1 MELPKSFDPGSIESF
16 WGPEWE
22 RRGYFAAGTE
32 AGRPAFAIQL
42 PPPNVTGILHMGHAF
57 NQTIMDALTRYH
69 RMRGFNTLW
78 LPGTDHAGIATQIVV
93 ERQLEAK
100 GQSRHAL
107 GREAFIEQVWDWKR
121 YSGDTIINQ
130 MKRLGASADF
140 EREYF
145 TMDESLSTVVVDTFV
160 RLYEQGL
167 IYRGKRLVNWDP
179 KLGTAV
185 SDLEVESEE
194 EDGRLWEIR
203 YPIAGSAD
211 GGLVVATTRPETML
225 GDVAVAVHPDDERY
239 RALVGRSLVLPL
251 CGREIPVIADAY
263 VDPAFGTGCVKITP
277 AHDFNDFQVGER
289 HGLAPIGILTLD
301 AKLNDH
307 APEKYRGM
315 DRYVARKAVLADLR
329 EAGLLVGEKPH
340 KMMVPR
346 CARTGEVVEPM
357 LTDQWFVAMGKPAP
371 EGTLHP
377 GRSISA
383 VARDAVR
390 DGQVRFFPENWT
402 STYNQW
408 LDNIQDW
415 CISRQLWWGHQIP
428 AWYGPDGHV
437 YVARSEADALA
448 QARARGS
455 AGPLTRDPD
464 VLDTWYSSALVCFS
478 TLGWPE
484 AAKPDAASAQKGA
497 YDLYLPSSVLVTGYE
512 IIFFWVAR
520 MVMMTLHF
528 TGRIPFRD
536 VYIHGI
542 VRDAEGKK
550 MSKSEGNTIDP
561 VDLIDGIAIEP
572 LLEKRTT
579 GLRRPETAPKVAA
592 RTKKEFPAGIP
603 PYGADALRFTMAAY
617 ATLGRNVNFDFK
629 RCEGYRNFCNKL
641 WNATRFVLMNTDG
654 HDCGLD
660 EQAAV
665 VLSDADRWIIGE
677 LQRVEAEVARGF
689 ADYRLDNVAQ
699 AIYRF
704 AWDEYCDW
712 YVELAKVQ
720 LQDEDP
726 AAQRGTRRTLLRVLE
741 ATLRL
746 AHPVIPF
753 ITEALWQKVSV
764 AAGRRRSD
772 ETSSI
777 MVQPYPQPQPE
788 RVDPASDAAIERLK
802 ALVTACR
809 QLRGELNL
817 SPAQKVPLVAFGDD
831 GTVAR
836 FGHYLVPLAR
846 LSTVTVA
853 DDAPAGSGTGT
864 AAADDGAADAPVA
877 VVGTTRL
884 VLKVE
889 VDIVAERE
897 RLGKEAARLENEIAK
912 AHGKLANENFV
923 ARAPAQVLEQEK
935 ARLAGFTATLEK
947 VSAQLARLK

>member
-1 MELPKSFDPGSIESF
+1 MELPKSFEPGSIESF

-22 RRGYFAAGTE
+22 RRGYFAAGSE
-32 AGRPAFAIQL
+32 PGKPAFAIQL

-107 GREAFIEQVWDWKR
+107 GREKFIDQVWDWKR
-121 YSGDTIINQ
+121 FSGDTIINQ

-194 EDGRLWEIR
+194 EDGKLWEIR
-203 YPIAGSAD
+203 YPLAG
-211 GGLVVATTRPETML
+211 GNPGEGLVVATTRPETML

-251 CGREIPVIADAY
+251 TGREIPVIADAY

-301 AKLNDH
+301 AKVNDN
-307 APEKYRGM
+307 APQKYRGL

-329 EAGLLVGEKPH
+329 EAGLLVREKPH

-437 YVARSEADALA
+437 YVARDEAGALA

-455 AGPLTRDPD
+455 DGPLARDPD

-478 TLGWPE
+478 TLGWP
-484 AAKPDAASAQKGA
+484 ASAKPGAAPAEKAA

-561 VDLIDGIAIEP
+561 VDLIEGIAIEP

-660 EQAAV
+660 EGAAV
-665 VLSDADRWIIGE
+665 VLSEADRWIIGE

-720 LQDEDP
+720 LQDDDP
-726 AAQRGTRRTLLRVLE
+726 AVQRGTRRTLLRVLE

-753 ITEALWQKVSV
+753 ITEALWQTVSV
-764 AAGRRRSD
+764 AAGKRRAD

-777 MVQPYPQPQPE
+777 MVQPYPQSQPE
-788 RVDPASDAAIERLK
+788 RIDPASDAAIERLK
-802 ALVTACR
+802 ALVNACR

-831 GTVAR
+831 DGSVAR
-836 FGHYLVPLAR
+836 FGRYLVPLAR

-853 DDAPAGSGTGT
+853 GETATGAG
-864 AAADDGAADAPVA
+864 AAGDEDAADAPVA

-884 VLKVE
+884 MLKVE
-889 VDIVAERE
+889 VDLAAERE
-897 RLGKEAARLENEIAK
+897 RLGKEAARLENEITK
-912 AHGKLANENFV
+912 ATAKLANENFV
-923 ARAPAQVLEQEK
+923 ARAPAPVLEQER